1 MNAETLARA
10 TFVLH
15 KETAHDLAYLSERFG
30 VSRSELV
37 RNLLSE
43 PVAKIAGA
51 IRAVPL
57 DPTPADLRQL
67 ALAGLDLIDDQL
79 ADPDMATLREV
90 AARDD

>member
-15 KETAHDLAYLSERFG
+15 RETAQDLAYLSERLG

-37 RNLLSE
+37 REFLSE
-43 PVAKIAGA
+43 PIAKMTALV
-51 IRAVPL
+51 RAVPL
-57 DPTPADLRQL
+57 EPSPADLRQL
-67 ALAGLDLIDDQL
+67 ALSGLDLIDDL
-79 ADPDMATLREV
+79 AGGTLAQLREL